1 MLGEDL
7 GNSEEYNTW
16 EAMELQEDFSSHMTL
31 ENEVGIQTLSKWMC
45 LSKNSRISSDRLEMA
60 GPGSKG

>member
-31 ENEVGIQTLSKWMC
+31 ENEVGIQALSKWMC